1 MPAARPTG
9 WSAMREPSLRSR
21 RRTHP
26 KLRVA
31 IVGAGNV
38 GMVLGRV
45 LREEGHTVTAV
56 VSRTKRSAARAGRY
70 IGCRRTSDALT
81 AIPEATDVIFIAS
94 PHEVIPEVARSLAL
108 LEQFSFHRLAAC
120 HASGMLTADAL
131 APLRERGAVT
141 FSFHP
146 LQTFPRDFTPRQ
158 ILPTARGI
166 AYGVDGDRAGV
177 RQARRLAS
185 ALRGRV
191 FLVPPHMREFYH
203 AVCVV
208 ASNHVT
214 TLLGIVERL
223 HAVFAV
229 PGALVWE
236 VFGPIMDAAWK
247 NAMTA
252 SPAAA
257 LSGSIARGG
266 VSTVKGHL
274 EAMKR
279 HAPDLM
285 PYYLRMSLETVRL
298 ATAKGSLSAAQRQA
312 LEALLRSY
320 GEVSPPG
327 PENT

>member
-1 MPAARPTG
+1 M
-9 WSAMREPSLRSR
+9 RSR
-21 RRTHP
+21 NRTGP

-38 GMVLGRV
+38 GAVLGRV
-45 LREEGHTVTAV
+45 LREEGHSVTAV
-56 VSRTKRSAARAGRY
+56 VSRTKRSAARAGRF
-70 IGCRRTSDALT
+70 IGCRRVSDALT
-81 AIPEATDVIFIAS
+81 AIPEATDVIYIAS
-94 PHEVIPEVARSLAL
+94 PHEVIPDVARSLAL
-108 LEQFSFHRLAAC
+108 LEQFSFHHLAVC

-166 AYGVDGDRAGV
+166 VYGVDGDRAGV
-177 RQARRLAS
+177 RKARQFAA
-185 ALRGRV
+185 ALRGKV
-191 FLVPPHMREFYH
+191 FLVPPEMREFYH

-214 TLLGIVERL
+214 TLLGIMERL
-223 HAVFAV
+223 HALFGT
-229 PGALVWE
+229 PGVGVWD

-247 NAMTA
+247 NAVAA

-257 LSGSIARGG
+257 LSGPIARGG

-274 EAMKR
+274 EAMSR
-279 HAPDLM
+279 YAPDLM

-298 ATAKGSLSAAQRQA
+298 ATAKGSLTASQRQA
-312 LEALLRSY
+312 LESLLRSY
-320 GEVSPPG
+320 GELSPSG
-327 PENT
+327 PEKL